1 MAEAKW
7 GSLKNPADRLAV
19 TKFMQAEAK
28 VNGAGE
34 FSGLDRLS
42 IFVCRSPK
50 MVYFLVKYGVRHIW
64 AGSQDES
71 WQENYNWNIYLLR
84 RPVNRKTLE
93 DYDSANFLDHEEAT
107 EAIEVF
113 KEVARLQI
121 LNDKDTAKG
130 R

>member
-1 MAEAKW
+1 MKEAKW
-7 GSLKNPADRLAV
+7 GSLKNTADRQAV
-19 TKFMQAEAK
+19 VRFMQSEAK
-28 VNGAGE
+28 INGAAG

-42 IFVCRSPK
+42 IFVQRSPK

-64 AGSQDES
+64 ERSQDEP
-71 WQENYNWNIYLLR
+71 WQHAYNWNIYLLR
-84 RPVNRKTLE
+84 RPANRKTLE